1 MEKNKKELYEVKLE
15 AMVPAV
21 ITYVILADSPEEA
34 IKLIKKHAPN
44 NISYKLNNKKDI
56 KYMVYNAGTVL
67 LRFIKNV
74 IK

>member
-1 MEKNKKELYEVKLE
+1 MSKKKELYEVKLE
-15 AMVPAV
+15 AMVPAI
-21 ITYVILADSPEEA
+21 ITYVILAETPEEA
-34 IKLIKKHAPN
+34 IKLIKKHSPN

-67 LRFIKNV
+67 LRFIKNI